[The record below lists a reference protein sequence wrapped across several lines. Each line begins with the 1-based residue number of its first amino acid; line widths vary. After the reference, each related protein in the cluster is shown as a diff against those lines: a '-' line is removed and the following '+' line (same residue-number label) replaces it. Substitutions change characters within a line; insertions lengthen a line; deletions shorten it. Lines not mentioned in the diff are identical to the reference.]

1 MTSRLITEM
10 LSDMVQW
17 LVLTAHLIDS
27 RITLEMGL
35 WVCVVSWEM

>member
-35 WVCVVSWEM
+35 RVCVVSWEM